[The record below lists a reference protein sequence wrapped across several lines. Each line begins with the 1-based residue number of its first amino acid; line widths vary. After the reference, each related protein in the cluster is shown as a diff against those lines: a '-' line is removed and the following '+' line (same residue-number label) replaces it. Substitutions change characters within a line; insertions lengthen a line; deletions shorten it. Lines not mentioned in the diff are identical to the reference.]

1 MAQGTNHE
9 DSPRI
14 GVYICH
20 CGLNIAGVIDCEKVA
35 EAFKDYPGVVVSK
48 DYRYMCSDPG
58 QELIKEDIRKY
69 NLNRVVVAACSPRM
83 HEPTFRKCIA
93 EAGLNPYL
101 FEMANIR
108 EMCSW
113 CHTHQRE
120 AANEKAID
128 MVRMAVEKARRL
140 QPLETIE
147 VPVTPKAMVIG
158 GGVAGIQAAL
168 DLADMGF
175 KVYMV
180 EKSPTIGGTMAL
192 LDKTFPTL
200 DCSICILGPKMVDV
214 ARHPNIEL
222 LSYSEVTSVDGFI
235 GNFKVKVLKK
245 PRYVKEEECNACGAC
260 TEVCP
265 VEVPNEWDMGLGV
278 RKAIY
283 RPFPQAVPSVFLI
296 DKDSCIECES
306 CVEACREQGRDA
318 IDFNMKP
325 EEVELDVGAI
335 IVATGFDLYDPT
347 KAREYGYGRYPN
359 VITAMELE
367 RLVNAAGPTHG
378 HVIRPSDG
386 RVPKSVAFITC
397 VGSRDERA
405 APYCSGFCCM
415 YTLKNAVLL
424 REHYPDM
431 EIYVIFMDMRAP
443 FKGYEEFYRRAR
455 GEGIIFIR
463 GRPSEIQEDPS
474 TRNLIVSV
482 ENLAT
487 GEVMDLNVEMVVL
500 SPAAIP
506 SEGTQE
512 LARLLNITLDST
524 GFFMEAHFKLRPID
538 AATDGIF
545 FAGSSQG
552 PKDISY
558 SVSQGSAAAAR
569 AARVLGRDKWEIEPI
584 VASVVHPEKCR
595 NIEGEC
601 GICASKCPYGAITVE
616 PGKPAVV
623 TPAKCHG
630 CGTCVADC
638 PSGAL
643 TQMHFTDD
651 QVIFQIDAALRDKPE
666 EKIIAFLCNWC
677 SYAGADLA
685 GTSRFQYPANVR
697 PIRLMCSGRISRR
710 FVLEAFKRGAGMVLA
725 SGCRFGDCHYIKGN
739 YNAKARL
746 EPLYKILKAVG
757 ISPNRFKMAWF
768 SAAEGEYYSKLVTE
782 MVDELNKMGLDRI
795 KKENEAAR
803 PRLEKM
809 LARMAR

>member
-180 EKSPTIGGTMAL
+180 EKSPTIGGKMAL

-359 VITAMELE
+359 VITNLEFE
-367 RLVNAAGPTHG
+367 RLVNAAGPTG
-378 HVIRPSDG
+378 GVVLRPSDG
-386 RVPKSVAFITC
+386 RPPRRVAFIQC
-397 VGSRDERA
+397 VGSRNVSARE
-405 APYCSGFCCM
+405 YCSRICCM
-415 YTLKNAVLL
+415 ATLKHAHQLKEKSPSTEVVVFYMDL
-424 REHYPDM
+424 RS
-431 EIYVIFMDMRAP
+431 FG
-443 FKGYEEFYRRAR
+443 KGYEEFYRRVQE
-455 GEGIIFIR
+455 EGVRFIR
-463 GRPSEIQEDPS
+463 GRVSKVLENPDTHNLVVRCEDTLSGEI
-474 TRNLIVSV
+474 V
-482 ENLAT
+482 EM
-487 GEVMDLNVEMVVL
+487 EFDMVVL
-500 SPAAIP
+500 AAGLTPPSDAEHLQKALKISRSP
-506 SEGTQE
+506 
-512 LARLLNITLDST
+512 D
-524 GFFMEAHFKLRPID
+524 GFFLEAHPKLRPVE
-538 AATDGIF
+538 THVPGIYLCGT
-545 FAGSSQG
+545 AQG
-552 PKDISY
+552 PKDIPDT
-558 SVSQGSAAAAR
+558 VAQASAAAAQ
-569 AARVLGRDKWEIEPI
+569 ASIPLSAGKVVVEPI
-584 VASVVHPEKCR
+584 TAQVNEELCGGCR
-595 NIEGEC
+595 ICES
-601 GICASKCPYGAITVE
+601 ICAYGAI
-616 PGKPAVV
+616 AVV
-623 TPAKCHG
+623 ETERGAKARVHEAICQG
-630 CGTCVADC
+630 CGACSGAC
-638 PSGAL
+638 PSGAI
-643 TQMHFTDD
+643 TMKHFTDT
-651 QVIFQIDAALRDKPE
+651 QILAQIRAL
-666 EKIIAFLCNWC
+666 
-677 SYAGADLA
+677 
-685 GTSRFQYPANVR
+685 TV
-697 PIRLMCSGRISRR
+697 GR
-710 FVLEAFKRGAGMVLA
+710 
-725 SGCRFGDCHYIKGN
+725 
-739 YNAKARL
+739 
-746 EPLYKILKAVG
+746 
-757 ISPNRFKMAWF
+757 W
-768 SAAEGEYYSKLVTE
+768 
-782 MVDELNKMGLDRI
+782 
-795 KKENEAAR
+795 
-803 PRLEKM
+803 
-809 LARMAR
+809 

>member
-1 MAQGTNHE
+1 
-9 DSPRI
+9 
-14 GVYICH
+14 
-20 CGLNIAGVIDCEKVA
+20 
-35 EAFKDYPGVVVSK
+35 
-48 DYRYMCSDPG
+48 
-58 QELIKEDIRKY
+58 
-69 NLNRVVVAACSPRM
+69 
-83 HEPTFRKCIA
+83 
-93 EAGLNPYL
+93 
-101 FEMANIR
+101 
-108 EMCSW
+108 
-113 CHTHQRE
+113 
-120 AANEKAID
+120 
-128 MVRMAVEKARRL
+128 
-140 QPLETIE
+140 
-147 VPVTPKAMVIG
+147 
-158 GGVAGIQAAL
+158 
-168 DLADMGF
+168 
-175 KVYMV
+175 
-180 EKSPTIGGTMAL
+180 
-192 LDKTFPTL
+192 
-200 DCSICILGPKMVDV
+200 
-214 ARHPNIEL
+214 
-222 LSYSEVTSVDGFI
+222 
-235 GNFKVKVLKK
+235 
-245 PRYVKEEECNACGAC
+245 
-260 TEVCP
+260 
-265 VEVPNEWDMGLGV
+265 MGLGV

-325 EEVELDVGAI
+325 EEAELDVGAI

-569 AARVLGRDKWEIEPI
+569 AARVLGRYKWEIEPI

-768 SAAEGEYYSKLVTE
+768 SAAEGEYYSKLITE

>member
-180 EKSPTIGGTMAL
+180 EKSPTIGGKMAL

-283 RPFPQAVPSVFLI
+283 
-296 DKDSCIECES
+296 
-306 CVEACREQGRDA
+306 
-318 IDFNMKP
+318 
-325 EEVELDVGAI
+325 
-335 IVATGFDLYDPT
+335 
-347 KAREYGYGRYPN
+347 
-359 VITAMELE
+359 
-367 RLVNAAGPTHG
+367 
-378 HVIRPSDG
+378 
-386 RVPKSVAFITC
+386 
-397 VGSRDERA
+397 
-405 APYCSGFCCM
+405 
-415 YTLKNAVLL
+415 
-424 REHYPDM
+424 
-431 EIYVIFMDMRAP
+431 
-443 FKGYEEFYRRAR
+443 
-455 GEGIIFIR
+455 
-463 GRPSEIQEDPS
+463 
-474 TRNLIVSV
+474 
-482 ENLAT
+482 
-487 GEVMDLNVEMVVL
+487 
-500 SPAAIP
+500 
-506 SEGTQE
+506 
-512 LARLLNITLDST
+512 
-524 GFFMEAHFKLRPID
+524 
-538 AATDGIF
+538 
-545 FAGSSQG
+545 
-552 PKDISY
+552 
-558 SVSQGSAAAAR
+558 
-569 AARVLGRDKWEIEPI
+569 
-584 VASVVHPEKCR
+584 
-595 NIEGEC
+595 
-601 GICASKCPYGAITVE
+601 
-616 PGKPAVV
+616 
-623 TPAKCHG
+623 
-630 CGTCVADC
+630 
-638 PSGAL
+638 
-643 TQMHFTDD
+643 
-651 QVIFQIDAALRDKPE
+651 
-666 EKIIAFLCNWC
+666 
-677 SYAGADLA
+677 
-685 GTSRFQYPANVR
+685 
-697 PIRLMCSGRISRR
+697 
-710 FVLEAFKRGAGMVLA
+710 
-725 SGCRFGDCHYIKGN
+725 
-739 YNAKARL
+739 
-746 EPLYKILKAVG
+746 
-757 ISPNRFKMAWF
+757 
-768 SAAEGEYYSKLVTE
+768 
-782 MVDELNKMGLDRI
+782 
-795 KKENEAAR
+795 
-803 PRLEKM
+803 
-809 LARMAR
+809 

>member
-1 MAQGTNHE
+1 LAQGTNHE

-180 EKSPTIGGTMAL
+180 EKSPTIGGKMAL

-359 VITAMELE
+359 VITNLEFE
-367 RLVNAAGPTHG
+367 RLVNAAGPTG
-378 HVIRPSDG
+378 GVVLRPSDG
-386 RVPKSVAFITC
+386 RPPRRVAFIQC
-397 VGSRDERA
+397 VGSRNVSARE
-405 APYCSGFCCM
+405 YCSRICCM
-415 YTLKNAVLL
+415 ATLKHAHQLKEKSPSTEVVVFYMDL
-424 REHYPDM
+424 RS
-431 EIYVIFMDMRAP
+431 FG
-443 FKGYEEFYRRAR
+443 KGYEEFYRRVQE
-455 GEGIIFIR
+455 EGVRFIR
-463 GRPSEIQEDPS
+463 GRVSKVLENPDTHNLVVRCEDTLSGEI
-474 TRNLIVSV
+474 V
-482 ENLAT
+482 EM
-487 GEVMDLNVEMVVL
+487 EFDMVVL
-500 SPAAIP
+500 AAGLTPPSDAEHLQKALKISRSP
-506 SEGTQE
+506 
-512 LARLLNITLDST
+512 D
-524 GFFMEAHFKLRPID
+524 GFFLEAHPKLRPVE
-538 AATDGIF
+538 THVPGIYLCGT
-545 FAGSSQG
+545 AQG
-552 PKDISY
+552 PKDIPDT
-558 SVSQGSAAAAR
+558 VAQASAAAAQ
-569 AARVLGRDKWEIEPI
+569 ASIPLSAGKVVVEPI
-584 VASVVHPEKCR
+584 TAQVNEELCGGCR
-595 NIEGEC
+595 ICES
-601 GICASKCPYGAITVE
+601 ICAYGAI
-616 PGKPAVV
+616 AVV
-623 TPAKCHG
+623 ETERGAKARVHEAICQG
-630 CGTCVADC
+630 CGACSGAC
-638 PSGAL
+638 PSGAI
-643 TQMHFTDD
+643 TMKHFTDT
-651 QVIFQIDAALRDKPE
+651 QILAQIRAL
-666 EKIIAFLCNWC
+666 
-677 SYAGADLA
+677 
-685 GTSRFQYPANVR
+685 TV
-697 PIRLMCSGRISRR
+697 GR
-710 FVLEAFKRGAGMVLA
+710 
-725 SGCRFGDCHYIKGN
+725 
-739 YNAKARL
+739 
-746 EPLYKILKAVG
+746 
-757 ISPNRFKMAWF
+757 W
-768 SAAEGEYYSKLVTE
+768 
-782 MVDELNKMGLDRI
+782 
-795 KKENEAAR
+795 
-803 PRLEKM
+803 
-809 LARMAR
+809 